1 GLIANSL
8 SLLADAGHNLSDVM
22 GLLVAWG
29 AIRLSRWQP
38 TEKHTYGLRKS
49 SVLAALFNALF
60 LLVSVGGISWEAIRR
75 FKEPAT
81 VQAGTVIWVAAAG
94 IVINAATALMFRRG
108 RKEDLNVRGAFLHMS
123 ADAAISAGVVA
134 AGILI
139 SLTGIAWIDP
149 VVSLLIA
156 GLILIGTW
164 GLLKES
170 VNLALDAAPENID
183 PRAVQDYLTGLPEVK
198 DVHHLHIWGLSTRDA
213 ALTAH
218 MVLSRPELNNELLA
232 RIRKELHDRY
242 RIGHATIQFE
252 LCEKEICLSKRCS
265 L

>member
-1 GLIANSL
+1 MTTQEHDRRPPDFGRAFAIGIVLNAGFVVLEAVYGLIANSL

-38 TEKHTYGLRKS
+38 TKKHTYGLRKS

-94 IVINAATALMFRRG
+94 IVINATTALMFRRG

-123 ADAAISAGVVA
+123 ADAVISAGVVA

-149 VVSLLIA
+149 VS
-156 GLILIGTW
+156 
-164 GLLKES
+164 
-170 VNLALDAAPENID
+170 
-183 PRAVQDYLTGLPEVK
+183 
-198 DVHHLHIWGLSTRDA
+198 
-213 ALTAH
+213 
-218 MVLSRPELNNELLA
+218 SR
-232 RIRKELHDRY
+232 
-242 RIGHATIQFE
+242 G
-252 LCEKEICLSKRCS
+252 
-265 L
+265 